1 MSEPHDAPPLDPR
14 AEHLIRALDLQPHP
28 EGGYYR
34 EIFRSPHRV
43 SPRDGR
49 PDRSALT
56 TIHFLLTRGQHS
68 RWHRVASD
76 EVWHFLAGDPL
87 QLCWIEGEE
96 QARVVTLGE
105 SELDGPFVEVV
116 PAGCWQAARTMGAFS
131 LVGCTVGPGFEFA
144 DFEMLEGAGL
154 EQRRLTAII
163 GIPTELQ

>member
-49 PDRSALT
+49 LDRSALT

-131 LVGCTVGPGFEFA
+131 LVGCTVGPGFEFE
-144 DFEMLEGAGL
+144 DFRFVKALPGHEEHFKDVLRAHEHL
-154 EQRRLTAII
+154 L
-163 GIPTELQ
+163 